1 LRCLTQN
8 RIYLLFFF
16 LLIFYQFSFSQ
27 NEIITVY
34 HPIYNFLLKANVEN
48 LSHTYDHFTIPLTR
62 KKIQTLISEIDSF
75 KTVNVFFNEQLL
87 FYKNFFSTPVNEIK
101 SLIGDKSGS
110 VNDFISS
117 KKENYLYRFNNDL
130 YSLTVNPLITYK
142 FLCSDLT
149 GTFDNTNL
157 VTYGGSI
164 KFNYSSWL
172 TTYLEAWN
180 GFNTGN
186 REIALTDKRVNQS
199 YSFNKTKLNFFDGT
213 QGYIQLDYDIFSFTL
228 GRLYLKLGISELN
241 RSLISDVSP
250 AFDFIKFSVGSDKVN
265 YTFIHG
271 WLIQQPE
278 VKLIDS
284 IIGDIKYKNA
294 KYIALSRLAVK
305 PFDDLRL
312 GVAQAIIYGS
322 RPFEA
327 TYLNPFLLWES
338 AQRSLNDLDNSFLS
352 FDARYKLV
360 KGIEIYASIIFDDI
374 NFKFFSESWNTMGN
388 RLMWQT
394 GFIYSSP
401 LNLYPITIYV
411 DYSQIRPYT
420 FSHPGVGEALTY
432 TNNGNP
438 LGVDAEPNSKIF
450 TARIDYDFSPSL
462 KLKILYQKN
471 LHGSDIYDENGK
483 LIQIVGGSYF
493 HSTNFYS
500 NPVAK
505 MLDGILEKTNKL
517 QLNLSYYYSYNIS
530 FDFFYQ
536 YKIYQKEKIEKKSN
550 LFWFQTN
557 FGIF

>member
-1 LRCLTQN
+1 MKCLIQN
-8 RIYLLFFF
+8 RNCLLFFF
-16 LLIFYQFSFSQ
+16 LIVFYHNSFTQ
-27 NEIITVY
+27 NEIIQVY
-34 HPIYNFLLKANVEN
+34 NPVYYFLLKANLEN
-48 LSHTYDHFTIPLTR
+48 LSPSYDHFNLPITR
-62 KKIQTLISEIDSF
+62 NKIKDVISKIDSC
-75 KTVNVFFNEQLL
+75 KAANVFFNDRVL
-87 FYKNFFSTPVNEIK
+87 FFKNYFSLPANEIK
-101 SLIGDKSGS
+101 SLIGNESNS
-110 VNDFISS
+110 VYDIISS

-149 GTFDNTNL
+149 STFDNTNL
-157 VTYGGSI
+157 VTYGGAV
-164 KFNYSSWL
+164 KFNYSNWL

-186 REIALTDKRVNQS
+186 REIALNDKRVNQS

-213 QGYIQLDYDIFSFTL
+213 LGYIQLGYDIFSFTL
-228 GRLYLKLGISELN
+228 GRHYLKLGISELN

-250 AFDFIKFSVGSDKVN
+250 AFDFIKFNVGSEKVN
-265 YTFIHG
+265 YTFLHG
-271 WLIQQPE
+271 WLVQQPE

-294 KYIALSRLAVK
+294 KYIAISRLAVK
-305 PFDDLRL
+305 PIDNLKL
-312 GVAQAIIYGS
+312 GVTQTIIYGS

-360 KGIEIYASIIFDDI
+360 KGVEIYASIIFDDI
-374 NFKFFSESWNTMGN
+374 NFRFFSESWNTMGN

-401 LNLYPITIYV
+401 LNFYPVTIYV

-432 TNNGNP
+432 TNNGFP

-450 TARIDYDFSPSL
+450 TARIDYDFYPGL
-462 KLKILYQKN
+462 KLNILYQNN

-483 LIQIVGGSYF
+483 LVQIVGGSYF

-500 NPVAK
+500 NSVAK
-505 MLDGILEKTNKL
+505 MLDGILEKTNKI
-517 QLNLSYYYSYNIS
+517 QLSLNYYYSYNIN
-530 FDFFYQ
+530 FQIFYQ
-536 YKIYQKEKIEKKSN
+536 YKIYQKEKIENKTN